1 MLIKAFLLLRFSQFG
16 NLFNT
21 SIYCFLK
28 ESCSLFRVRGKGRVD
43 QGLGPSQP
51 FPKRLDLYLRD
62 MAAEAVL
69 PTSTPSSPPKSLKS
83 PSTKSKWRSYF
94 SADISLQ
101 HADLPIIA
109 CCLVSGLCDSSA
121 YNAWTCFVSMQT
133 GNTIFLA
140 LGASNQP
147 ASHPYGWLKSFLSII
162 FFVLGC
168 VFFANTRHF
177 SPFSR
182 GTLSLSFLLQGLCI
196 FVAAALVQSHVV
208 PSTDIENGSVSFI
221 ELVPLGFLAFQSGG
235 QIVTSRILGFNEVPT
250 TVLTS
255 VYCDIA
261 SDPKVLA
268 PIGANVKRNR
278 RFGAVLGILIGG
290 IAGGWLS
297 KSKAGMSTALWIAGA
312 IKFIIAVSWAGWK
325 SKEGL

>member
-1 MLIKAFLLLRFSQFG
+1 MITPAAFALELTIILNSTTRH
-16 NLFNT
+16 
-21 SIYCFLK
+21 C
-28 ESCSLFRVRGKGRVD
+28 
-43 QGLGPSQP
+43 
-51 FPKRLDLYLRD
+51 D
-62 MAAEAVL
+62 MATNDSDRL
-69 PTSTPSSPPKSLKS
+69 PTSTPPRS
-83 PSTKSKWRSYF
+83 STKESELSSHQSTWSSYLKT
-94 SADISLQ
+94 DISLQ
-101 HADLPIIA
+101 HADIPIIA

-147 ASHPYGWLKSFLSII
+147 PSHPYGWLKSLLSIVA
-162 FFVLGC
+162 FLLGC
-168 VFFANTRHF
+168 VFFANTRHVR
-177 SPFSR
+177 PHSR
-182 GTLSLSFLLQGLCI
+182 GTLSFSFFLQAICVFI
-196 FVAAALVQSHVV
+196 AAALVQAKVV
-208 PSTDIENGSVSFI
+208 PSTDNENGTVSFI
-221 ELVPLGFLAFQSGG
+221 ELIPLGFLAFQSGG

-268 PIGANVKRNR
+268 PIGGNVKRNR

-297 KSKAGMSTALWIAGA
+297 RSKAGMSTALWIGGA
-312 IKFIIAVSWAGWK
+312 IKLGIAISWAGWK
-325 SKEGL
+325 GKGPL